1 MSNILACYNVEC
13 IEHKN
18 CLRFSLHEK
27 NVRDGKM
34 GDYIEEPKGN
44 AISPCVLIIPKENNE

>member
-1 MSNILACYNVEC
+1 MLACYNTEC